1 MRLKEWKLP
10 IKTNDLETVELA
22 SKVKFESNS
31 IIRFLTRDNRDIL
44 YKLDENG
51 RDVHYITEFKVA
63 NFNKPDG
70 HKLKFGEFNG
80 SFK

>member
-10 IKTNDLETVELA
+10 LKTEDLETEELA
-22 SKVKFESNS
+22 SMVKFESNS

-44 YKLDENG
+44 YKLDKNG

-63 NFNKPDG
+63 NFSKPDG
-70 HKLKFGEFNG
+70 HKLKFGE
-80 SFK
+80 STDTLK

>member
-10 IKTNDLETVELA
+10 IKTNDLETAELA

-31 IIRFLTRDNRDIL
+31 IIRFLTRDNRNIL
-44 YKLDENG
+44 YKLDKNG

-63 NFNKPDG
+63 NLSKPDG